1 MLGAEPNP
9 FTKPIFARP
18 MRVRRTRSQK
28 VPSQRRKRPEVKM
41 HVKGDATLAIMDTQ
55 TSSSQSMDT
64 DCETTRTDSNPNKTV
79 SKNVYVIYIYY
90 LVQIWVVKRFFN
102 FSVILRFWGSV
113 FSECTNVL
121 IFQSD
126 IEAITNVK
134 NVPIIY
140 NLNAIEN

>member
-1 MLGAEPNP
+1 
-9 FTKPIFARP
+9 
-18 MRVRRTRSQK
+18 
-28 VPSQRRKRPEVKM
+28 
-41 HVKGDATLAIMDTQ
+41 VKGDATLAIMDTQ

-64 DCETTRTDSNPNKTV
+64 DCETTTTDSNPNKTV

-102 FSVILRFWGSV
+102 FSVILRFWWSV